1 MIWKYIREMMKFVLQ
16 CGDGE
21 HLWAN
26 IVQVMSGASGFVGQ
40 KSIEEKQGEEYT
52 GDI

>member
-1 MIWKYIREMMKFVLQ
+1 MEMIWKYIREMMKFVLQ

-26 IVQVMSGASGFVGQ
+26 IV
-40 KSIEEKQGEEYT
+40 
-52 GDI
+52 